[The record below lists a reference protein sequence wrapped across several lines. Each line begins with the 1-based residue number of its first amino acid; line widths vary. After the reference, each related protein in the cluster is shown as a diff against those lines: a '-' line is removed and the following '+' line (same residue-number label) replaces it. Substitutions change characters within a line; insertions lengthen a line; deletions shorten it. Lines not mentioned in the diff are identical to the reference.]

1 MGDVME
7 LSALLIL
14 NVKTWNVDLENV
26 QRVAAQPWPRV
37 LETDVMECSAVTIRN
52 ASQGIA
58 STGIAHIIKI
68 VIQILL
74 KGIVVMG
81 QHANWMQTASLD
93 IAFTEYAVKEV
104 TAQVRP
110 RDQEISVK
118 GSSASLIKN
127 A

>member
-1 MGDVME
+1 
-7 LSALLIL
+7 
-14 NVKTWNVDLENV
+14 
-26 QRVAAQPWPRV
+26 
-37 LETDVMECSAVTIRN
+37 
-52 ASQGIA
+52 
-58 STGIAHIIKI
+58 
-68 VIQILL
+68 L